1 MSEPTNE
8 LMLEILK
15 SVQMQVA
22 IIREDTANMKARLTS
37 IDNRV
42 ALVHTDLAHLSDR
55 MDRLENRM
63 GRVETRLDLHD
74 AEYMPKLVTVQQD
87 IEQLRAAYQPE
98 PCPFCASSEIEP
110 TRSRSIK
117 CGNCHVE
124 VRPRHGTA

>member
-1 MSEPTNE
+1 
-8 LMLEILK
+8 
-15 SVQMQVA
+15 
-22 IIREDTANMKARLTS
+22 MKARLTS

-42 ALVHTDLAHLSDR
+42 ALVHTDLVHLSDR

-63 GRVETRLDLHD
+63 GRVETRLDLHE

-110 TRSRSIK
+110 TRSRSIR

-124 VRPRHGTA
+124 VRPPAWHSVTQAEAMLFWNRCRRPASPQEAS

>member
-1 MSEPTNE
+1 
-8 LMLEILK
+8 
-15 SVQMQVA
+15 MQVA